1 MRNFLL
7 FLHIVGAG
15 TWLGANIT
23 QIVASS
29 TMGRSGGPI
38 AAAWYR
44 TTIHMGRFLYTP
56 AGILVAVTGIFLVTT
71 SDVWEFSDV
80 FVTIGITTVIIG
92 IILGIAVFGRQGAI
106 AADAAE
112 TGNASLLKAA
122 AGRLAGFGA
131 LDTLLIV
138 VTIYVMV
145 SKLGS

>member
-1 MRNFLL
+1 MRDFLL
-7 FLHIVGAG
+7 FLHILGAG

-29 TMGRSGGPI
+29 TMGRSGGSI
-38 AAAWYR
+38 AASWYR
-44 TTIHMGRFLYTP
+44 TTVFMGRFLYMP

-71 SDVWEFSDV
+71 SDVWGFSDV
-80 FVTIGITTVIIG
+80 FVTIGLATVIIG

-106 AADAAE
+106 AAEAAE
-112 TGNASLLKAA
+112 AGNASLLKAA

-138 VTIYVMV
+138 VTIYAMV